1 MRKKLLA
8 MLAVSAF
15 ALGSASAFADLGEDM
30 DTLAENLQVVQKTSD
45 AGELKAALNKMRTAA
60 VDAQKETP
68 PKLEGKASDS
78 TEMKDYRHGFDVLIG
93 QIDGALKLAD
103 EGKVKEAQAAAE
115 EFKTTRNEYH
125 KKYR

>member
-45 AGELKAALNKMRTAA
+45 AGEL
-60 VDAQKETP
+60 
-68 PKLEGKASDS
+68 
-78 TEMKDYRHGFDVLIG
+78 
-93 QIDGALKLAD
+93 
-103 EGKVKEAQAAAE
+103 
-115 EFKTTRNEYH
+115 
-125 KKYR
+125 